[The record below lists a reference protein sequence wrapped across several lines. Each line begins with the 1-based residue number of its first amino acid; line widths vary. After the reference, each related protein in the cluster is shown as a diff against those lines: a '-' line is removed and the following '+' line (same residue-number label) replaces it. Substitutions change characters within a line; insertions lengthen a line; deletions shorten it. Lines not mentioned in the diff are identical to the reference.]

1 MKNIKLKFLCRKKF
15 SHHVT
20 TTISETASNT
30 LITCLIIQFFHST
43 THSAFKI
50 FSNFWIFE
58 GYKKLWLF

>member
-30 LITCLIIQFFHST
+30 LITCLIIQFFIPRLILHSKF
-43 THSAFKI
+43 SLI
-50 FSNFWIFE
+50 FYFFY